1 MFGVSGWH
9 AFGLAIYS
17 IATTLLTIC
26 LAARLWG
33 RGQTAPA
40 WSAWG
45 IASNLLWSTLLFL
58 VSIIAAR
65 YIQRMDSALL
75 GYAIYGPAGFLLS
88 LARARLR
95 LHAARGR
102 VASGDSPW
110 RKLSSPQLLHGLA
123 YLLLAL
129 ILFLLAAWMAGRPAI
144 PVLLVPLFVGALL
157 PDLDAPNSLVGRLLP
172 AVSHP
177 LASRL
182 GSKQAWHT
190 PAAGILLALLVAPLS
205 LLLHRALVGSFALFL
220 GYAAH
225 LLLDLLQPQG
235 IMLLWP
241 LNQRRFC
248 FPGAPLRILGG
259 STGERRLLGGMA
271 IVALVLLL
279 LVGLG
284 PEPAPAPVPAL
295 TYEQTLDRYHELRGR
310 YLVFASVQ
318 GTWQTSGLRLSGRF
332 EVLSTTGDSYV
343 LLDRYTRRIFTAG
356 QSPQDHVYLNS
367 ITLQAG
373 SQVQIK
379 PVEIQVRDQPLSAGL
394 AVLYEMQRE
403 PGLVRIYVFGELVVR
418 ADPTGGG
425 PEELARVE
433 HRLTNVPRIEA
444 EQQSGHYRLQYLTAA
459 DLIGLAN
466 TEVQTADLLVVAT
479 CSSPPAGPTATPL
492 PLVPGSVEAAP

>member
-1 MFGVSGWH
+1 MLGVTGWH

-17 IATTLLTIC
+17 IAATLLTFW

-33 RGQTAPA
+33 RGQTTPA
-40 WSAWG
+40 WSPWS

-58 VSIIAAR
+58 ASIVAAR
-65 YIQRMDSALL
+65 YIQRLDSALL
-75 GYAIYGPAGFLLS
+75 GYAIYGPGGFLLS

-95 LHAARGR
+95 LHADRSHVAGGR
-102 VASGDSPW
+102 SRQPGT
-110 RKLSSPQLLHGLA
+110 PQLLHSLA
-123 YLLLAL
+123 NLLLAL
-129 ILFLLAAWMAGRPAI
+129 ILFLLASWLAGPPAN
-144 PVLLVPLFVGALL
+144 PVLLIPLFVGALL

-172 AVSHP
+172 VVSRP

-182 GSKQAWHT
+182 GHKQAWHT
-190 PAAGILLALLVAPLS
+190 PAAAILLALLVAPLS
-205 LLLHRALVGSFALFL
+205 LLLHGALAGSYALLL

-241 LNQRRFC
+241 LNPRRFC
-248 FPGAPLRILGG
+248 FPRATLQILGR
-259 STGERRLLGGMA
+259 TGERRLLGGLA
-271 IVALVLLL
+271 VAALVLLL

-284 PEPAPAPVPAL
+284 PEPPPAPPPAL

-343 LLDRYTRRIFTAG
+343 LLDRYTGRIFTAG
-356 QSPQDHVYLNS
+356 HSSQDHIYLES
-367 ITLQAG
+367 ISLQSG
-373 SQVQIK
+373 SQAQIK
-379 PVEIQVRDQPLSAGL
+379 PVEIHLENQPLSDGL

-403 PGLVRIYVFGELVVR
+403 PGLVRIYVFGDLVVT
-418 ADPTGGG
+418 ADPVGAG
-425 PEELARVE
+425 PELPPEE
-433 HRLTNVPRIEA
+433 HSLTSVPRIQA
-444 EQQSGHYRLQYLTAA
+444 GQQPGHYRLQYLTAA
-459 DLIGLAN
+459 DLIGLAS

-479 CSSPPAGPTATPL
+479 YSSPPDGPTATPL
-492 PLVPGSVEAAP
+492 PPIPGSVEVTP